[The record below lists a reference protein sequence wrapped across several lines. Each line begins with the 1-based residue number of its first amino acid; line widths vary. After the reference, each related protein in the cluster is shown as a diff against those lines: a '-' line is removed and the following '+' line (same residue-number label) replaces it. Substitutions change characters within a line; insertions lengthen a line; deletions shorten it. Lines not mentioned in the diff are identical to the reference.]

1 MPDDAPTII
10 SDATEIPDEDSAVD
24 GASEPSSAE
33 EETIDAVPAGPGSP
47 DEETVD
53 AVAAGPGSP
62 DEETVDAVPV
72 LAQARPIE
80 APVPAA
86 LPAAQAVAVAATG
99 FVAGAA
105 TIALVK
111 RHSARKVARRSAS
124 RRAVDLLPI
133 VGTRTFLVDVH
144 LIAKPQE

>member
-1 MPDDAPTII
+1 MSNSMHDDASAFIP
-10 SDATEIPDEDSAVD
+10 DATEVPDE
-24 GASEPSSAE
+24 
-33 EETIDAVPAGPGSP
+33 VPAPP
-47 DEETVD
+47 E
-53 AVAAGPGSP
+53 AGEVELPT
-62 DEETVDAVPV
+62 EETVDAVPV
-72 LAQARPIE
+72 LAEARPL
-80 APVPAA
+80 ASPVPAT

-111 RHSARKVARRSAS
+111 RHSARKVARRSAP

>member
-1 MPDDAPTII
+1 MSNSMHDDASTII
-10 SDATEIPDEDSAVD
+10 PEATAVPDSAAGPAPGPAEDGPPAEETFDGVSSSDETVD
-24 GASEPSSAE
+24 GASS
-33 EETIDAVPAGPGSP
+33 
-47 DEETVD
+47 EETVD
-53 AVAAGPGSP
+53 AI
-62 DEETVDAVPV
+62 PV
-72 LAQARPIE
+72 LAEARPL
-80 APVPAA
+80 ATPTPAT

-111 RHSARKVARRSAS
+111 RHTARKVARRSAS

>member
-33 EETIDAVPAGPGSP
+33 EETI
-47 DEETVD
+47 
-53 AVAAGPGSP
+53 
-62 DEETVDAVPV
+62 DAVPV

>member
-1 MPDDAPTII
+1 MSHSMSDDAPTTIPEPGL
-10 SDATEIPDEDSAVD
+10 DAEVLD
-24 GASEPSSAE
+24 GDPSPE
-33 EETIDAVPAGPGSP
+33 LP
-47 DEETVD
+47 EETVD
-53 AVAAGPGSP
+53 AI
-62 DEETVDAVPV
+62 PV

-80 APVPAA
+80 ASAPAA
-86 LPAAQAVAVAATG
+86 LPAVQAVAVAATG

-111 RHSARKVARRSAS
+111 RHTARKLARATRNSP